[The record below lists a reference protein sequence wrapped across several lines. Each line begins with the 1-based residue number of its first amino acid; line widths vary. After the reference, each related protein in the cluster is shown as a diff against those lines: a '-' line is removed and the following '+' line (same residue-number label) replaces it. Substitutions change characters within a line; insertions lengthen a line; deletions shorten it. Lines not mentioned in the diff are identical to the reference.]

1 MTALIKLARRGCV
14 TLCAAVFFAACALI
28 SSWGVYTTTAGRAYL
43 HRLSLTT
50 RGKLVAVPVAERG
63 IGWHVQD
70 LAAKLAFEAPAFM
83 VGFSGDR
90 NSMFRASQEAADG
103 SPGT

>member
-1 MTALIKLARRGCV
+1 MAFSVKLASRGCV
-14 TLCAAVFFAACALI
+14 TLCAAVFFAACAVM
-28 SSWGVYTTTAGRAYL
+28 SCWGVFTTTAGRAYL

-50 RGKLVAVPVAERG
+50 RGKLVGVPVAERG

-90 NSMFRASQEAADG
+90 NSMFRASQETADG
-103 SPGT
+103 SPGA

>member
-1 MTALIKLARRGCV
+1 MAATAKLARRGCV
-14 TLCAAVFFAACALI
+14 SLCAAIFFAACALL
-28 SSWGVYTTTAGRAYL
+28 SAWGVFTTTAGRAYL

-50 RGKLVAVPVAERG
+50 RGELVAVPAAERG
-63 IGWHVQD
+63 IGWHVRD
-70 LAAKLAFEAPAFM
+70 LAAKLALEAPAFM

-103 SPGT
+103 SPGA